1 MIKDSYKVK
10 YFKELNSL
18 RFLGFLGIF
27 FGHVFFSENSEIINH
42 NLYSLA
48 LSYGKILGFISLD
61 SFFVLSSFLI
71 TWKALEE
78 FHISGK
84 FKLKHFLIRRTLRIW
99 PLYFLIVFLGFFI
112 EYMGAFY
119 NQEITTLPSFWSF
132 FLFILN
138 YDMIINGYE
147 FLFFMVFLWSI
158 SVEEQFYIFWSIVL
172 KWFQKYLLM
181 ISILLVIVSLVFRY
195 YFLNDSL
202 NLNFN
207 TISTLGNFG
216 IGAIIAIAAFKK
228 NKLFKSVKNLSKTK
242 IISIYLFM
250 ILVYLIMPHLME
262 YDFFIIIQRL
272 LFSIFFSFIIL
283 EQSYCNHSLFKLSII
298 KSFNFFGKISFG
310 LYCYHG
316 IVITII
322 LNLRSSFNDSL
333 FNSLLLFPIL
343 IFVLTL
349 SVSYLSFQYY
359 ELKFLKL
366 KSKFTLSN

>member
-1 MIKDSYKVK
+1 
-10 YFKELNSL
+10 
-18 RFLGFLGIF
+18 
-27 FGHVFFSENSEIINH
+27 
-42 NLYSLA
+42 
-48 LSYGKILGFISLD
+48 
-61 SFFVLSSFLI
+61 
-71 TWKALEE
+71 
-78 FHISGK
+78 
-84 FKLKHFLIRRTLRIW
+84 
-99 PLYFLIVFLGFFI
+99 
-112 EYMGAFY
+112 
-119 NQEITTLPSFWSF
+119 
-132 FLFILN
+132 
-138 YDMIINGYE
+138 MIINGYE

-250 ILVYLIMPHLME
+250 IIVYLIMPLLME

-272 LFSIFFSFIIL
+272 LFSVFFSFIIL
-283 EQSYCNHSLFKLSII
+283 EQSYCNHSLFKLSRI

>member
-1 MIKDSYKVK
+1 MVKDSYKIK

-27 FGHVFFSENSEIINH
+27 FGHIFFSENLEIINH
-42 NLYSLA
+42 DLYSLA
-48 LSYGKILGFISLD
+48 FRYGKILGFISLD

-84 FKLKHFLIRRTLRIW
+84 FQLKHFLIRRSLRIW

-112 EYMGAFY
+112 EYIGAHY

-158 SVEEQFYIFWSIVL
+158 SVEEQFYIFWSIIL

-181 ISILLVIVSLVFRY
+181 ISIILVIVSLVFRY
-195 YFLNDSL
+195 YFINDSL

-216 IGAIIAIAAFKK
+216 IGAMIAIDAFQK
-228 NKLFKSVKNLSKTK
+228 NKLFKWVKDLSKTK
-242 IISIYLFM
+242 IIVTYLVM
-250 ILVYLIMPHLME
+250 IMVYLIMPQLME

-283 EQSYCNHSLFKLSII
+283 EQSYCEHSFFKFSKI
-298 KSFNFFGKISFG
+298 KPFNFFGKISYG

-322 LNLRSSFNDSL
+322 LHLKSNFNDSL
-333 FNSLLLFPIL
+333 FSSLLLFPII
-343 IFVLTL
+343 IFSFTLTI
-349 SVSYLSFQYY
+349 SYFSFKYY
-359 ELKFLKL
+359 ESKFLKL
-366 KSKFTLSN
+366 KSKFSLSN